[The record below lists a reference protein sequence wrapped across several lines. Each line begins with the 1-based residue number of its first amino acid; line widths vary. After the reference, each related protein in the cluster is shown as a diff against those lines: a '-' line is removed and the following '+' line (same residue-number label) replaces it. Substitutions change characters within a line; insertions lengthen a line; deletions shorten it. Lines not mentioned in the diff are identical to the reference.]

1 MSKPERQNATAG
13 SSCGEPALPLEQVW
27 DGFHQKLIAF
37 LRSRVRDPEIAQDLL
52 QEVFIRV
59 HANLGCLRNPEKLES
74 WLYQIARN
82 ILIDYYRSPKFEP
95 RMSTGTTI
103 EQDFAGPDLNASI
116 ASSLREMV
124 DTLSEPYRQALILT
138 AFEGVSQA
146 EMAQQLG
153 LSISGAKSRVQRGRQ
168 ILRERLY
175 QCCHF
180 ELDRYGTILD
190 YYERCCCCGSEPK
203 AQ

>member
-1 MSKPERQNATAG
+1 MSQPARQSAITE
-13 SSCGEPALPLEQVW
+13 SSCGKPTLPLEQVW
-27 DGFHQKLIAF
+27 DGFHRKLIAF
-37 LRSRVRDPEIAQDLL
+37 LRSRVKDLDTAQDLL

-59 HANLGCLRNPEKLES
+59 HANLGCLRNPEKLEP
-74 WLYQIARN
+74 WLYQITRN
-82 ILIDYYRSPKFEP
+82 ILIDYYRSSKSGPP
-95 RMSTGTTI
+95 MSI
-103 EQDFAGPDLNASI
+103 ASAMEADFAGQDLNASI

-124 DTLSEPYRQALILT
+124 DTLPEPYRQALILT
-138 AFEGVSQA
+138 AFEGINQA

-168 ILRERLY
+168 MLRERLFR
-175 QCCHF
+175 CCHF